1 MSETSVKNELRCCC
15 SDLSRGNYL
24 YLQSLRERNLFKF
37 DKKGRK
43 IMPKVTISNFIK
55 KIPYLQC
62 VYCYQISSILVY
74 LFPSLSVFSQF
85 SLKLSL
91 WYPFFSEQIKFKHYS

>member
-55 KIPYLQC
+55 KFHIY
-62 VYCYQISSILVY
+62 
-74 LFPSLSVFSQF
+74 SVFIVIRFQAS
-85 SLKLSL
+85 
-91 WYPFFSEQIKFKHYS
+91 